1 MNSGPDWANIALAAA
16 TFLAAAI
23 GIGGTAWQAKQGR
36 EAASGDL
43 KVNLEAATD
52 NLRLGINADTDRAR
66 RADKRQLYASC
77 LAVLNEMP
85 IVVLEDRD
93 ARRSGNSERMQVVR
107 FFGAYVKATNDGA
120 TIDDSWPTDIERP
133 MPQLKAA
140 MREDLGEAP
149 LADDAEPGS
158 SGELGEAGSDSAARS
173 PDP

>member
-93 ARRSGNSERMQVVR
+93 ARRSGNSERM
-107 FFGAYVKATNDGA
+107 N
-120 TIDDSWPTDIERP
+120 
-133 MPQLKAA
+133 
-140 MREDLGEAP
+140 
-149 LADDAEPGS
+149 ADT
-158 SGELGEAGSDSAARS
+158 RR
-173 PDP
+173 